1 MNPELVLQQ
10 PCDYECAFTTPDP
23 LFESDEYCAQT
34 KLDGVKLIIFS
45 ENGDLRGES
54 RSGRGM
60 KLSAK
65 TRAFMPTHGTFVV
78 EGEQGDK
85 STGDTG
91 FQAFDVISE
100 NGEDVRHLCY
110 ADRLAILATLGV
122 PVIRTVYGAAA
133 KRRLHVE
140 VFANGGEGI
149 VMKRLDAVYRPGKTS
164 AQLKIKNWKSDTFR
178 VTHVDGMGV
187 ELSTMAGVPCGRC
200 AGYANAGA
208 LVEVRFQEVT
218 EAGKLRCPT
227 IIGTREDLE

>member
-1 MNPELVLQQ
+1 MNPSLILQQ
-10 PCDYECAFTTPDP
+10 PADYECAFTTPDP

-91 FQAFDVISE
+91 FQAFDVISA

-122 PVIRTVYGAAA
+122 PVIRTVYGTAA

-140 VFANGGEGI
+140 VFANGGEGL
-149 VMKRLDAVYRPGKTS
+149 VFKKLDAVYRPGKTS
-164 AQLKIKNWKSDTFR
+164 SQLKLKNFKSDTFR
-178 VTHVDGMGV
+178 IVSVDGMGC
-187 ELSTMAGVPCGRC
+187 ELQTLDGKPAGRV
-200 AGYANAGA
+200 AGYAEPGR
-208 LVEVRFQEVT
+208 LIEVRHMGFT
-218 EAGKLRCPT
+218 ESGKLTQPVM
-227 IIGTREDLE
+227 IGTREDLE